1 MPLTLLIL
9 QLLVALGIYNV
20 WLIRPRMKTA
30 YRGKGASNL
39 KQEFL
44 AYGLSVRSMYF
55 IGAIKL
61 LTATALILGIW
72 YPIFTKP
79 GAFVLAIMMAGAV
92 LMHLK
97 VGDSFK
103 RYVPALFMF
112 VASAMIFL
120 LG

>member
-1 MPLTLLIL
+1 MPTTTLIL
-9 QLLVALGIYNV
+9 QIIVALGIYNV
-20 WLIRPRMKTA
+20 WLLRPNLKTA
-30 YRGKGASNL
+30 YRGKGAANL

-44 AYGLSVRSMYF
+44 AYGLSVHFMRF
-55 IGAIKL
+55 VGAIKL
-61 LTATALILGIW
+61 LSATAFILGIW

-79 GAFVLAIMMAGAV
+79 GAFVLAMMMAGAV

-112 VASAMIFL
+112 VASVIIFL